1 MRSVETNMEAEMRID
16 VERQLRTAHEPLSI
30 VVGDDIW
37 DLYVFGVTR
46 VQHDWWVQI
55 AVVGPRSCTVTVRVD
70 AAKGRGAAAHEI
82 VKLVTTWLLEDDS
95 SDHAFLEHP
104 SLDTRAS

>member
-1 MRSVETNMEAEMRID
+1 MRIE

-30 VVGDDIW
+30 VVGSDIW

-55 AVVGPRSCTVTVRVD
+55 VAVGPRSCTVTVRVG

-82 VKLVTTWLLEDDS
+82 VRLVRDWLLEGDV

-104 SLDTRAS
+104 ALEACAS